1 MCDMMSCAAPF
12 ALNSNL
18 TDKDRICSDLMKLG
32 RAGEVTYYAVL
43 VLAVLAVLGRFDSA
57 NAQASKNEDDY
68 VACLIGQAAVALHK
82 QGPKKDAKAAQTKAY
97 NVCNLVGQ
105 LSDDFIEG
113 IGDYVNMMV
122 QKMAE

>member
-1 MCDMMSCAAPF
+1 
-12 ALNSNL
+12 
-18 TDKDRICSDLMKLG
+18 
-32 RAGEVTYYAVL
+32 
-43 VLAVLAVLGRFDSA
+43 
-57 NAQASKNEDDY
+57 
-68 VACLIGQAAVALHK
+68 VALHK

-97 NVCNLVGQ
+97 NVCNLVGK